1 MTDRGRNIAYRKAV
15 RLLYFQKDLR
25 VTVNG
30 ANSNAISSGFYCFL
44 RGYDLNIHFLQNDCL
59 YNC

>member
-30 ANSNAISSGFYCFL
+30 ANSNI
-44 RGYDLNIHFLQNDCL
+44 
-59 YNC
+59 

>member
-1 MTDRGRNIAYRKAV
+1 MTDRGRNIACRKAV

-30 ANSNAISSGFYCFL
+30 ANSNICET
-44 RGYDLNIHFLQNDCL
+44 
-59 YNC
+59 

>member
-1 MTDRGRNIAYRKAV
+1 MTDRGRNIACRKAV

-30 ANSNAISSGFYCFL
+30 ANSNTCIFQDS
-44 RGYDLNIHFLQNDCL
+44 NM
-59 YNC
+59 